1 MRAWFYWRRQR
12 HWVPGFVARC
22 VHCRHCR
29 ATTVQG
35 RIARPLAATLRATAP
50 GQIRMLDFVHVA
62 GLDKKAQQPDP
73 AVNAVKAKTKA
84 KVTAS
89 KAKTEVN
96 KAKVKKASA
105 ARNSK
110 QLMSLGC
117 LLGVLGGLGRALLDV
132 SMRYHQ
138 SSKPSRNEQ
147 SNT

>member
-1 MRAWFYWRRQR
+1 
-12 HWVPGFVARC
+12 
-22 VHCRHCR
+22 
-29 ATTVQG
+29 
-35 RIARPLAATLRATAP
+35 
-50 GQIRMLDFVHVA
+50 MLDFVHVA

-84 KVTAS
+84 EVTAS

-96 KAKVKKASA
+96 KAKVKKASS

-132 SMRYHQ
+132 PMRYTPELEALQERRPKLEQPKTLILQDHFLIPVADPVR
-138 SSKPSRNEQ
+138 SSR
-147 SNT
+147 